1 MSEYKM
7 NTDPTNEQL
16 YELLRNLFN
25 QMNEMQTHTDKVIF
39 LALNGTKEEL
49 HQAILDYRL
58 KFPPNIQ
65 SDDDQIKDES

>member
-1 MSEYKM
+1 M

-58 KFPPNIQ
+58 KFPSNIQ

>member
-1 MSEYKM
+1 M

-25 QMNEMQTHTDKVIF
+25 QMNEIQTHTDKVIF

>member
-1 MSEYKM
+1 M
-7 NTDPTNEQL
+7 NNDTTNEQL

-25 QMNEMQTHTDKVIF
+25 QMNEMQTHTDNIIF